1 VVQREDRSLV
11 SWEGEQR
18 KQEDKAGIAVEEV
31 FQDRKTSRVNV
42 FQKNLQGDGK
52 EAE

>member
-1 VVQREDRSLV
+1 MGKNRATGMVI
-11 SWEGEQR
+11 GTY
-18 KQEDKAGIAVEEV
+18 
-31 FQDRKTSRVNV
+31 TSRVNV